1 MKIVISE
8 SQYKNLVEYRS
19 SQSLTTEEMEKYMDV
34 YFESLERYEDT
45 IRKFIRVLSYNK
57 FKDVTFQWDPRLN
70 SNENKSFAHRTYFS
84 VGKNTVCFQF
94 TFSFYVLHKIYN
106 GNFNIFMT
114 TSNGMSI
121 AESSKLTPLAFDQNY
136 SKIGNYIS
144 QYFKQP
150 IFKK

>member
-84 VGKNTVCFQF
+84 VGKNWVCFQF
-94 TFSFYVLHKIYN
+94 TFLFHVLHKIYN

-136 SKIGNYIS
+136 SKIVNYIS
-144 QYFKQP
+144 EYFKQP

>member
-8 SQYKNLVEYRS
+8 VQYKNLTEGYDH
-19 SQSLTTEEMEKYMDV
+19 LTTEEMEKYMDV

-45 IRKFIRVLSYNK
+45 IQKLIRVLSYNK

-84 VGKNTVCFQF
+84 IGKNTVCFQF
-94 TFSFYVLHKIYN
+94 SFTFYVSHKIN
-106 GNFNIFMT
+106 KGIFNMFMT

-121 AESSKLTPLAFDQNY
+121 SESLKLTPLAFDQNY
-136 SKIGNYIS
+136 SKIADYIR
-144 QYFKQP
+144 QTLKRPEFRK
-150 IFKK
+150 

>member
-8 SQYKNLVEYRS
+8 SQYKNLTEGINDLSV
-19 SQSLTTEEMEKYMDV
+19 EEMEKYMDV
-34 YFESLERYEDT
+34 YFQSLERYEDT
-45 IRKFIRVLSYNK
+45 IQKLIQVLSYNK
-57 FKDVTFQWDPRLN
+57 FKDVTFWWDPRLN
-70 SNENKSFAHRTYFS
+70 SNEYKSFAHRTYFS
-84 VGKNTVCFQF
+84 VGKNRVCFQF
-94 TFSFYVLHKIYN
+94 SFTFYVSHKIN
-106 GNFNIFMT
+106 KGIFNMFMT

-121 AESSKLTPLAFDQNY
+121 AEESLKLTPLAFDQNY

>member
-8 SQYKNLVEYRS
+8 SQYKNLTEGINDLSV
-19 SQSLTTEEMEKYMDV
+19 EEMEKYMDV
-34 YFESLERYEDT
+34 YFQSLERYEDT
-45 IRKFIRVLSYNK
+45 IQKLIQVLSYNK
-57 FKDVTFQWDPRLN
+57 FKDVTFWWDPRLN

-84 VGKNTVCFQF
+84 VGKNRVCFQF
-94 TFSFYVLHKIYN
+94 SFTFYVSHKIN
-106 GNFNIFMT
+106 KGIFNMFMT

-121 AESSKLTPLAFDQNY
+121 AEESLKLTPLAFDQNY

>member
-8 SQYKNLVEYRS
+8 SQYKNLTEGYDH
-19 SQSLTTEEMEKYMDV
+19 LTTEEMEKYMDV
-34 YFESLERYEDT
+34 YFQSLERYEDT
-45 IRKFIRVLSYNK
+45 IQKLIQVLSYNK
-57 FKDVTFQWDPRLN
+57 FKDVTFWWDPRLN
-70 SNENKSFAHRTYFS
+70 SNEYKSFAHRTYFS
-84 VGKNTVCFQF
+84 VGKNRVCFQF
-94 TFSFYVLHKIYN
+94 SFTFYVSHKIN
-106 GNFNIFMT
+106 KGIFNMFMT

-121 AESSKLTPLAFDQNY
+121 AEESLKLTPLAFDQNY

>member
-8 SQYKNLVEYRS
+8 VQYKNLTEGINDLSV
-19 SQSLTTEEMEKYMDV
+19 EEMEKYMDV
-34 YFESLERYEDT
+34 YFQSLERYEDT
-45 IRKFIRVLSYNK
+45 IQKLIRVLSYNK

-70 SNENKSFAHRTYFS
+70 SNEYKSFAHRTYFS
-84 VGKNTVCFQF
+84 IGKNTVCFQF
-94 TFSFYVLHKIYN
+94 SFTFYVSHKINN
-106 GNFNIFMT
+106 GNFNMFRT
-114 TSNGMSI
+114 TSDGMSI

-136 SKIGNYIS
+136 SKIGNDIS

>member
-8 SQYKNLVEYRS
+8 VQYKNLTEGINDLSV
-19 SQSLTTEEMEKYMDV
+19 EEMEKYMDV

-45 IRKFIRVLSYNK
+45 IQKLIRVLSYNK

-84 VGKNTVCFQF
+84 VGKNRVCFQF
-94 TFSFYVLHKIYN
+94 SFTFYVSHKIN
-106 GNFNIFMT
+106 KGIFNMFMT

-121 AESSKLTPLAFDQNY
+121 AEESLKLTPLAFDQNY

>member
-8 SQYKNLVEYRS
+8 SQYKNLTEGYDH
-19 SQSLTTEEMEKYMDV
+19 LTTEEMEKYMDV

-45 IRKFIRVLSYNK
+45 IQKLIRVLSYNK
-57 FKDVTFQWDPRLN
+57 FKDVTFWWDPRLN
-70 SNENKSFAHRTYFS
+70 SNEYKSFAHRTYFS
-84 VGKNTVCFQF
+84 VGKNRVCFQF
-94 TFSFYVLHKIYN
+94 SFTFYVSHKIN
-106 GNFNIFMT
+106 KGIFNMFMT

-121 AESSKLTPLAFDQNY
+121 AEESLKLTPLAFDQNY